1 MHEGDGPK
9 HKDFLEKV
17 INEVSLTAE
26 GIANIYR
33 KQTSKLTPSRHAAVV
48 TETMDR
54 LTQTIPKW
62 GAAQGYKL
70 EQSTDC
76 FQHQKGAEAQS
87 RSTVGSETLEIQI
100 WMKSQKLEP
109 TFGQL

>member
-17 INEVSLTAE
+17 MNELSLTAE
-26 GIANIYR
+26 GIANICR

-62 GAAQGYKL
+62 GAAQGIN
-70 EQSTDC
+70 
-76 FQHQKGAEAQS
+76 QS
-87 RSTVGSETLEIQI
+87 RVLTVFNTR
-100 WMKSQKLEP
+100 KAQKLKVAALWEAKP
-109 TFGQL
+109 LKYKSG